1 MIEVQKKF
9 RLLWLIVPLLFSGCE
24 ISIIETPSNSFGT
37 TSKQPTTS
45 QVENSS
51 TLTTSITPSTST
63 ILSTSTIT
71 PSTSIISSST
81 SSSKVENWKDTYY
94 YDNSYTSIYDIVQ
107 SWRQN
112 HLLEENIK
120 TWGIVSRV
128 FKNLE
133 GNQCFYLQS
142 ETNNHEHSAILV
154 NNYSGS
160 VNIQK
165 GNVITLEGIMKFE
178 DNTLSLTEHQNLH
191 VDYEVALDSLDP
203 YEITKDYL
211 SSSELDEVKKQG
223 HRYVSL
229 SHVSIEYQTQNSIYA
244 NMDTE
249 SIEIVIENSSSASKV
264 HSALS
269 QISNNDFI
277 NLWGV
282 LKYGS
287 EENSSLQFAIASTED
302 IENPYQNASQ
312 IVLDSNVS
320 SATSNRYSTGNYG
333 YFTYQNYTFD
343 YYRTAY
349 SNYESYFLKMLSL
362 SYRNALGGML
372 SNYDA
377 IPDILSIEV
386 SYYVENIGSKNPRLY
401 YGSYNQLHDYKEMNQ
416 SLKTIQF
423 VADFKANDNIQYFRF
438 ETGDATLYLNSM
450 TIRYLNQSEA
460 NERTYASSGEGL
472 YRINPSYYTG
482 NLKEGASFTLP
493 VETEKVGN
501 SYQVISEKTYYYY
514 SYSYL
519 ESHPELVDLGTYTDP
534 SDVANYFNAFHTY
547 PANYVSKSEY
557 SSAKSIFGTDTRIW
571 SYYERTDGYATVVP
585 YRNGEEGVPRYYEL
599 DIDLDG
605 SYSNTSRGV
614 GRLVV
619 WLDGWDVDNYDNN
632 PVTVYT
638 DDHYATFQEYYNNGN
653 FSYRFNAITSS
664 RRSNF
669 TNYTWGAPITL

>member
-1 MIEVQKKF
+1 MRKKF
-9 RLLWLIVPLLFSGCE
+9 RLLWMVIPFLLGSCE
-24 ISIIETPSNSFGT
+24 ISIIYASSNSFVT
-37 TSKQPTTS
+37 SSKQPTTN
-45 QVENSS
+45 QEE
-51 TLTTSITPSTST
+51 TTPSTST
-63 ILSTSTIT
+63 NTSIVT
-71 PSTSIISSST
+71 PSSSVISSS
-81 SSSKVENWKDTYY
+81 SSIKESNWKDAYY
-94 YDNSYTSIYDIVQ
+94 YDNTYTSIYDIVQ

-128 FKNLE
+128 FTNLE
-133 GNQCFYLQS
+133 GNQSFYLQS
-142 ETNNHEHSAILV
+142 ETNNHEHSAIFV
-154 NNYSGS
+154 NNYVGS

-165 GNVITLEGIMKFE
+165 GNVITLEGVMKFE

-191 VDYEVALDSLDP
+191 VDYEVALDSLEP

-211 SSSELDEVKKQG
+211 TSLELDEAKKQG

-229 SHVSIEYQTQNSIYA
+229 SHISIDYQTQNCIYA
-244 NMDTE
+244 NIDTE
-249 SIEIVIENSSSASKV
+249 SIEIVVENTSSASKV
-264 HSALS
+264 HNALR
-269 QISNNDFI
+269 QFTDNDSI

-287 EENSSLQFAIASTED
+287 VENSSLQLAIASLED

-312 IVLDSNVS
+312 IVLNSNIS
-320 SATSNRYSTGNYG
+320 DATSNRYSTGNYG

-343 YYRTAY
+343 YYRTTY
-349 SNYESYFLKMLSL
+349 SNYDSYFLKMFSL

-377 IPDILSIEV
+377 IPNILSIEV
-386 SYYVENIGSKNPRLY
+386 SYYVEKIGNKNPKLY
-401 YGSYNQLHDYKEMNQ
+401 YGSDNQLHDYKEMSQ

-460 NERTYASSGEGL
+460 NERTYALSGEGL

-493 VETEKVGN
+493 VEAEKVGN
-501 SYQVISEKTYYYY
+501 SYRITSEKTYYYY

-519 ESHPELVDLGTYTDP
+519 ESHSELVDLGTYTDP
-534 SDVANYFNAFHTY
+534 IDVANYFNAFHTY

-605 SYSNTSRGV
+605 SYSNSSRGV

-619 WLDGWDVDNYDNN
+619 WLDGWGVDNYDNN

>member
-1 MIEVQKKF
+1 MDTEPIE
-9 RLLWLIVPLLFSGCE
+9 IV
-24 ISIIETPSNSFGT
+24 
-37 TSKQPTTS
+37 
-45 QVENSS
+45 VENSS
-51 TLTTSITPSTST
+51 
-63 ILSTSTIT
+63 
-71 PSTSIISSST
+71 
-81 SSSKVENWKDTYY
+81 V
-94 YDNSYTSIYDIVQ
+94 
-107 SWRQN
+107 
-112 HLLEENIK
+112 
-120 TWGIVSRV
+120 
-128 FKNLE
+128 
-133 GNQCFYLQS
+133 
-142 ETNNHEHSAILV
+142 
-154 NNYSGS
+154 
-160 VNIQK
+160 
-165 GNVITLEGIMKFE
+165 
-178 DNTLSLTEHQNLH
+178 
-191 VDYEVALDSLDP
+191 
-203 YEITKDYL
+203 
-211 SSSELDEVKKQG
+211 
-223 HRYVSL
+223 
-229 SHVSIEYQTQNSIYA
+229 
-244 NMDTE
+244 
-249 SIEIVIENSSSASKV
+249 ASKV
-264 HSALS
+264 HTALS
-269 QISNNDFI
+269 QILDNDSI

-287 EENSSLQFAIASTED
+287 RENTSLQIAIATTED

-312 IVLDSNVS
+312 IVLNSNVS

-343 YYRTAY
+343 YYRTTY
-349 SNYESYFLKMLSL
+349 SNYDSYFLKMFPL

-377 IPDILSIEV
+377 IPNILSIEV
-386 SYYVENIGSKNPRLY
+386 SYYLEKIGNKNPKLY
-401 YGSYNQLHDYKEMNQ
+401 YGSDNQLHDYKEMSQ

-423 VADFKANDNIQYFRF
+423 VVDFKANDNIQYFRF

-460 NERTYASSGEGL
+460 NERTYASSGERL

-534 SDVANYFNAFHTY
+534 IDVANYFNAFHTY

-585 YRNGEEGVPRYYEL
+585 YRNGEDGVPRYYEL

-605 SYSNTSRGV
+605 SYSNSSRGV

-669 TNYTWGAPITL
+669 TNYTWGAPTTF

>member
-1 MIEVQKKF
+1 M
-9 RLLWLIVPLLFSGCE
+9 VPLLLGGCE

-37 TSKQPTTS
+37 TSKQPTTN
-45 QVENSS
+45 QTDNSS
-51 TLTTSITPSTST
+51 TLTTSITPSTSSTLPDTT
-63 ILSTSTIT
+63 IISSSTSTMPSTSTIT
-71 PSTSIISSST
+71 PSSSVISSS
-81 SSSKVENWKDTYY
+81 SSKEKNWKDAYY

-112 HLLEENIK
+112 QLLEENIK

-142 ETNNHEHSAILV
+142 ENENHEHSAILV

-191 VDYEVALDSLDP
+191 VDYEVSLDSLEP
-203 YEITKDYL
+203 YEITKEYL
-211 SSSELDEVKKQG
+211 ASLELDEVKKQG

-229 SHVSIEYQTQNSIYA
+229 SHVSIDYQTQNSIYA
-244 NMDTE
+244 NMDTG

-264 HSALS
+264 HTALS
-269 QISNNDFI
+269 QILDNDSI

-287 EENSSLQFAIASTED
+287 RENTSLQIAIATTED

-312 IVLDSNVS
+312 IVLNSNVS

-343 YYRTAY
+343 YYRTTY
-349 SNYESYFLKMLSL
+349 SNYDSYFLKMLSL

-460 NERTYASSGEGL
+460 N
-472 YRINPSYYTG
+472 
-482 NLKEGASFTLP
+482 
-493 VETEKVGN
+493 
-501 SYQVISEKTYYYY
+501 
-514 SYSYL
+514 
-519 ESHPELVDLGTYTDP
+519 
-534 SDVANYFNAFHTY
+534 
-547 PANYVSKSEY
+547 
-557 SSAKSIFGTDTRIW
+557 
-571 SYYERTDGYATVVP
+571 
-585 YRNGEEGVPRYYEL
+585 
-599 DIDLDG
+599 
-605 SYSNTSRGV
+605 
-614 GRLVV
+614 
-619 WLDGWDVDNYDNN
+619 
-632 PVTVYT
+632 
-638 DDHYATFQEYYNNGN
+638 
-653 FSYRFNAITSS
+653 
-664 RRSNF
+664 
-669 TNYTWGAPITL
+669 

>member
-1 MIEVQKKF
+1 MRKKF
-9 RLLWLIVPLLFSGCE
+9 RLLWMVIPFLLGSCE
-24 ISIIETPSNSFGT
+24 ISIIYASSNSFVT
-37 TSKQPTTS
+37 SSKQPTTN
-45 QVENSS
+45 QEE
-51 TLTTSITPSTST
+51 TTPSTST
-63 ILSTSTIT
+63 NTSIVT
-71 PSTSIISSST
+71 PSSSVISSS
-81 SSSKVENWKDTYY
+81 SSIKESNWKDAYY
-94 YDNSYTSIYDIVQ
+94 YDNTYTSIYDIVQ

-128 FKNLE
+128 FKNLV

-142 ETNNHEHSAILV
+142 ENENHEHSAILV
-154 NNYSGS
+154 NNYIGS

-191 VDYEVALDSLDP
+191 VDYEVSLDSLEP
-203 YEITKDYL
+203 YEITKEYL
-211 SSSELDEVKKQG
+211 ASLELDEVKKQG

-229 SHVSIEYQTQNSIYA
+229 SHVSIDYQTQNSIYA

-249 SIEIVIENSSSASKV
+249 PIEIVVENSSVASKV
-264 HSALS
+264 HTALS
-269 QISNNDFI
+269 QILDNDFI

-343 YYRTAY
+343 YYRTTY
-349 SNYESYFLKMLSL
+349 SNYDSYFLKMFSL

-377 IPDILSIEV
+377 IPNILSIEV
-386 SYYVENIGSKNPRLY
+386 SYYVEKIGNKNPKLY
-401 YGSYNQLHDYKEMNQ
+401 YGSDNQLHDYKEMSQ

-423 VADFKANDNIQYFRF
+423 VVDFKANDNIQYFRF

-534 SDVANYFNAFHTY
+534 IDVANYFNAFHTY

-585 YRNGEEGVPRYYEL
+585 YRNGKDGVPRYYEL

-605 SYSNTSRGV
+605 SYSNSSRGV

-619 WLDGWDVDNYDNN
+619 WLDGWDVDSYDSN
-632 PVTVYT
+632 PVSVYT

-669 TNYTWGAPITL
+669 TNYIWGAPTTF

>member
-1 MIEVQKKF
+1 MRKKF
-9 RLLWLIVPLLFSGCE
+9 RLLWMVIPFLLGSCE
-24 ISIIETPSNSFGT
+24 ISIIYASSNSFVT
-37 TSKQPTTS
+37 SSKQPTTN
-45 QVENSS
+45 QEE
-51 TLTTSITPSTST
+51 TTPSTST
-63 ILSTSTIT
+63 NTSIVT
-71 PSTSIISSST
+71 PSSSVISSS
-81 SSSKVENWKDTYY
+81 SSIKESNWKDAYY
-94 YDNSYTSIYDIVQ
+94 YDNTYTSIYDIVQ

-128 FKNLE
+128 FKNLV

-142 ETNNHEHSAILV
+142 ENENHEHSAILV

-191 VDYEVALDSLDP
+191 VDYEVSLDSLEP
-203 YEITKDYL
+203 YEITKEYL
-211 SSSELDEVKKQG
+211 ASLELDEVKKQG

-229 SHVSIEYQTQNSIYA
+229 SHVSIDYQTQNSIYA

-249 SIEIVIENSSSASKV
+249 PIEIVVENSSVASKV
-264 HSALS
+264 HTALS
-269 QISNNDFI
+269 QILDNDFI

-343 YYRTAY
+343 YYRTTY
-349 SNYESYFLKMLSL
+349 SNYDSYFLKMFSL

-377 IPDILSIEV
+377 IPNILSIEV
-386 SYYVENIGSKNPRLY
+386 SYYVEKIGNKNPKLY
-401 YGSYNQLHDYKEMNQ
+401 YGSDNQLHDYKEMSQ

-423 VADFKANDNIQYFRF
+423 VVDFKANDNIQYFRF

-534 SDVANYFNAFHTY
+534 IDVANYFNAFHTY

-585 YRNGEEGVPRYYEL
+585 YRNGKDGVPRYYEL

-605 SYSNTSRGV
+605 SYSNSSRGV

-619 WLDGWDVDNYDNN
+619 WLDGWDVDSYDSN
-632 PVTVYT
+632 PVSVYT

-669 TNYTWGAPITL
+669 TNYIWGAPTTF